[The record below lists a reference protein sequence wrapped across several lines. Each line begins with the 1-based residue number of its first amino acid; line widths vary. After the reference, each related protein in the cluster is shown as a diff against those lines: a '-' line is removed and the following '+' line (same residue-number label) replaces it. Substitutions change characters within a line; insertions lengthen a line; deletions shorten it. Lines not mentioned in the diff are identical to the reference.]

1 MKALGGLLS
10 RDDYKLTRRFLTVAL
25 GQRGALLLLAAVGA
39 PFLLTI
45 ADLGIAALLVLFLK
59 QLGLTA
65 PAQPAWLPS
74 PLANAGWMSVWGC
87 LLALVGIQSLL
98 HVAAYQAKILLTEG
112 VHLRMRLLV
121 SMRLLPLTGVPSPLS
136 RINHFTAEV
145 LPKTS
150 GFFFFGAQ
158 LLAFL
163 VQTTTIAF
171 TLLWMAPG
179 EALIGLVGFAGA
191 AWWVLLFSRQANR
204 AAARMPTNHLLLE
217 QTKVRASRNWLLIR
231 TLHLQERE
239 RARYAKACHDYF
251 KASVESFFYANLG
264 LAVTPLFA
272 VLVLAV
278 TTIAWQWIFHT
289 PSATFVAF
297 LYLFVRFQYLVAHG
311 SHLVGGLF
319 SSGPAVREASHFI
332 ADLSPA
338 ELEGALAY
346 STDARLPAN
355 SGFVPPT
362 PGIAPA
368 PPRIEAQEV
377 SFRWNPEDRPVLDGL
392 SFHCS
397 TGRQLGIMGPNGS
410 GKSTLLALLLGVLR
424 QAQGRL
430 LLDGLAAS
438 EWVAQHAHALSYA
451 GAEAFLIAGSVRENL
466 VYGLEKPWTDEGLLE
481 VVERV
486 GLNDCI
492 RSLPNGLDHMLT
504 EDGVGLSSGEKQK
517 LALARALLRSPSL
530 LVLDEP
536 TANVDEASER
546 DIVETLACLRGS
558 CTVVVVSHEPRVL
571 RYADDRI
578 VLGPR

>member
-10 RDDYKLTRRFLTVAL
+10 RDDYKLVRRFLTVAL
-25 GQRGALLLLAAVGA
+25 GRRGVLLLLAAVGA

-74 PLANAGWMSVWGC
+74 ALANAGWMSVWGC

-98 HVAAYQAKILLTEG
+98 HVAAYQCKILLTEG
-112 VHLRMRLLV
+112 VHLRMRLIV

-150 GFFFFGAQ
+150 GFFFFGVQ

-163 VQTTTIAF
+163 VQTTTLALSLF
-171 TLLWMAPG
+171 WMAPG
-179 EALIGLVGFAGA
+179 EALIGLAGFAGA
-191 AWWVLLFSRQANR
+191 VWCVLLFSRHANR
-204 AAARMPTNHLLLE
+204 AAARMPANHLLLE

-231 TLHLQERE
+231 ALRLQERE
-239 RARYAKACHDYF
+239 RARYAQACHDYF
-251 KASVESFFYANLG
+251 KASVESFFFANLG

-272 VLVLAV
+272 VLVLAA

-289 PSATFVAF
+289 PPAAFVAF

-319 SSGPAVREASHFI
+319 TSGPAVTEASCFI
-332 ADLSPA
+332 ADLSLA

-346 STDARLPAN
+346 STDTRLPAN
-355 SGFVPPT
+355 PGFVPPT
-362 PGIAPA
+362 PGTA
-368 PPRIEAQEV
+368 PPPPHIEAQEV

-397 TGRQLGIMGPNGS
+397 AGGQLGVMGPNGS
-410 GKSTLLALLLGVLR
+410 GKSTLLALLLGALR
-424 QAQGRL
+424 QEHGRL
-430 LLDGLAAS
+430 SLDGVAAS
-438 EWVAQHAHALSYA
+438 DWVAQHAHALSYA
-451 GAEAFLIAGSVRENL
+451 GAEAFLIAGSVRDNL
-466 VYGLEKPWTDEGLLE
+466 VYCLEKPWTDYGLLE
-481 VVERV
+481 AVERV
-486 GLNDCI
+486 GLDNCI

-504 EDGVGLSSGEKQK
+504 EDGGGLSSGEKQK

-546 DIVETLACLRGS
+546 DIVETLARLRGS
-558 CTVVVVSHEPRVL
+558 CTVVLVSHEPRVL
-571 RYADDRI
+571 RHADDRI
-578 VLGPR
+578 VLGLR